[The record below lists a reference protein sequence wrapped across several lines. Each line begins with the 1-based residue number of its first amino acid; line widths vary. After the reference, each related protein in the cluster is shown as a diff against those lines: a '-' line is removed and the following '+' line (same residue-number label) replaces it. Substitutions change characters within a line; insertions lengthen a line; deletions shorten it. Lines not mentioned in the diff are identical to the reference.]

1 MHGPAAPVVERV
13 ARRGDFVL
21 RGHRG
26 WLYKKVTSI
35 VKFRKVK
42 GDDDIYV
49 PYNDVDDLKLT
60 GKFL

>member
-35 VKFRKVK
+35 VEFRKE
-42 GDDDIYV
+42 IEAMMTYV
-49 PYNDVDDLKLT
+49 PYNDDGDLKLT

>member
-13 ARRGDFVL
+13 ARRGHFVL

-35 VKFRKVK
+35 VKFMKVK
-42 GDDDIYV
+42 GDDDISI
-49 PYNDVDDLKLT
+49 NCEGDLRLT

>member
-13 ARRGDFVL
+13 ARRGHFVL

-35 VKFRKVK
+35 VEFRKVK
-42 GDDDIYV
+42 GGDDISMNYEG
-49 PYNDVDDLKLT
+49 DIKLT

>member
-26 WLYKKVTSI
+26 RLYKKMVTSI
-35 VKFRKVK
+35 VEFEKVK
-42 GDDDIYV
+42 GDDIFIDCE
-49 PYNDVDDLKLT
+49 DDLKLT

>member
-35 VKFRKVK
+35 VEFEKVK
-42 GDDDIYV
+42 GDDDTCTIQ
-49 PYNDVDDLKLT
+49 
-60 GKFL
+60 

>member
-35 VKFRKVK
+35 VEFRKEK
-42 GDDDIYV
+42 GDDDLCTIIQ
-49 PYNDVDDLKLT
+49 
-60 GKFL
+60 

>member
-1 MHGPAAPVVERV
+1 MHRPAAPVVERV
-13 ARRGDFVL
+13 ASRGDFVL

-49 PYNDVDDLKLT
+49 PYNDDGDLRLT